1 MNSAC
6 YCGNNLC
13 IQDHLPVLYSHSYSP
28 TVLCHFFKF
37 ALSASYLFSLFLL
50 PFLSLLLISFSCPSL
65 LSLFFTFSLP
75 GHGPWLLHF
84 FDMQFPEVKVQVQK
98 IAHRA
103 NTQLWRCEYHGG
115 KWHDSIAL
123 CSFGE
128 QKKWL
133 NLSKEV

>member
-6 YCGNNLC
+6 YYGNNLC
-13 IQDHLPVLYSHSYSP
+13 IHYHLLYNHSYSP

-37 ALSASYLFSLFLL
+37 ALSFSLFLS
-50 PFLSLLLISFSCPSL
+50 PFLSLLLICFSCPSL

-84 FDMQFPEVKVQVQK
+84 TDMQFPEVKVQVQK
-98 IAHRA
+98 TAHRA
-103 NTQLWRCEYHGG
+103 NTQLWRCEYHRG
-115 KWHDSIAL
+115 KWHDAIAL

-128 QKKWL
+128 QKK
-133 NLSKEV
+133 